1 MKLMKNYKKTYIFRV
16 FILIMRNH
24 EIKAFNNEFQR
35 DSVLRNVNPQMQPKG
50 GIHQTLKTGTTTVG
64 LVCKDAVVLGTDQRA
79 TMSYFVASKTAEKL
93 HQIQEHLWMT
103 IAGSVADAQ
112 YLIDVLKAETTLYQ
126 LRKEI
131 KIKIRTAGQML
142 SNVLYQSKM
151 NPYQV
156 GHILGGV
163 TEEEGPVLLD
173 LGAYGSILP
182 DKFCSIGSGQN
193 FSYGVLE
200 AKYKD
205 NLSPEEGKEIVKKAI
220 TSSIIRDMASG
231 NGIDVVVIHADKP
244 AEREFVPI

>member
-1 MKLMKNYKKTYIFRV
+1 MNHLPPNEQPLKMN
-16 FILIMRNH
+16 FIELTP
-24 EIKAFNNEFQR
+24 
-35 DSVLRNVNPQMQPKG
+35 DNVNDFKSKKIEALP
-50 GIHQTLKTGTTTVG
+50 ILKTGTTTVA
-64 LVCKDAVVLGTDQRA
+64 CIIKDGIVMATDNRA
-79 TMSYFVASKTAEKL
+79 TMGYFVANKNAKKL
-93 HQIQEHLWMT
+93 HRIQDYLWMT

-126 LRKEI
+126 LKKEKPI
-131 KIKIRTAGQML
+131 KIKTAGQML

-163 TEEEGPVLLD
+163 TEEEGPVILD
-173 LGAYGSILP
+173 IGAYGSILP
-182 DKFCSIGSGQN
+182 EKYCSIGSGQN

-205 NLSPEEGKEIVKKAI
+205 GLSPEEGKEIIKKAI

-231 NGIDVVVIHADKP
+231 NGIDIAIIYADKP
-244 AEREFVPI
+244 AEREFFPI